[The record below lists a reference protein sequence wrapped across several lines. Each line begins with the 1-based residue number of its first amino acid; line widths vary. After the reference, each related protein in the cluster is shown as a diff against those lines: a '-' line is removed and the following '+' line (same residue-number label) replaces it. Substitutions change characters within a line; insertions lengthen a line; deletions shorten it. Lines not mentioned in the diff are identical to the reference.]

1 MRGMLPHDMVAVP
14 MTTFSSERRRF
25 LNAGL
30 GAGLAAAAVLLLRAP
45 ALARTAVTVYKD
57 PT

>member
-1 MRGMLPHDMVAVP
+1 MRGMLPHDMVDAA
-14 MTTFSSERRRF
+14 MTTFPIARRA
-25 LNAGL
+25 LL
-30 GAGLAAAAVLLLRAP
+30 GAGLAAGAALLLRAP

>member
-1 MRGMLPHDMVAVP
+1 MVAVA
-14 MTTFSSERRRF
+14 MTTFSSARRRF

>member
-1 MRGMLPHDMVAVP
+1 MVAAA
-14 MTTFSSERRRF
+14 MTTVPIPRRA
-25 LNAGL
+25 LL
-30 GAGLAAAAVLLLRAP
+30 GAGLAAGAALLLHAP

>member
-1 MRGMLPHDMVAVP
+1 MVAVS
-14 MTTFSSERRRF
+14 MTTFSSARRRF
-25 LNAGL
+25 LYAGL
-30 GAGLAAAAVLLLRAP
+30 GSGLAAAAVLLRRVP